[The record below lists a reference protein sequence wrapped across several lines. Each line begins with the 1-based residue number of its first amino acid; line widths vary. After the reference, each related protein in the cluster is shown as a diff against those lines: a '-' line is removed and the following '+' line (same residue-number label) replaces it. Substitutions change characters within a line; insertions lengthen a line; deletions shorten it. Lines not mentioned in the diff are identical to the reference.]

1 MAETVQFTIGT
12 EASRSDGACGEVTRV
27 IVDPVAHLVV
37 EPEHRRGLGRLVPLG
52 LIDATSGKVRL
63 SCTQAEFGKL
73 EPAEGT
79 RFIPGSSGNAGYGPP
94 RPGLAS

>member
-12 EASRSDGACGEVTRV
+12 EASCSDGACGGVTRV
-27 IVDPVAHLVV
+27 IVDPVAHLGVGP
-37 EPEHRRGLGRLVPLG
+37 EPRGGLGSPPPVG
-52 LIDATSGKVRL
+52 LTDATSGTVRL
-63 SCTQAEFGKL
+63 SCTQAELGKL